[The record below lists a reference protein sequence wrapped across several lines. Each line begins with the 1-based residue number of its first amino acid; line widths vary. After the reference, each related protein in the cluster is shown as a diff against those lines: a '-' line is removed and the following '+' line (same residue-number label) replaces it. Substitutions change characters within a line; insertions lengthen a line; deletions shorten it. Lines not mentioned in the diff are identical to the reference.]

1 MSSSG
6 RFVLTLGKGV
16 TLCPDMN
23 CAAIGDAHKMGCKA
37 QQIEKQRT
45 INRSYA
51 VGKSFESILAGNR
64 TRANEIRLTFKKVAK
79 EKTLTYCLKY
89 NAKGVPCADGRCRYY
104 PAPTGLRVALYTRS
118 RRATAGSRT
127 PSTRTCP
134 AR

>member
-89 NAKGVPCADGRCRYY
+89 P
-104 PAPTGLRVALYTRS
+104 
-118 RRATAGSRT
+118 
-127 PSTRTCP
+127 
-134 AR
+134 